1 MALRSAALVVASFLF
16 LGSGASAQT
25 PSPFAYWQNAAGI
38 VLAPLAGPVPE
49 WRAMLGMGIAQM
61 PAYEGSTRY
70 LTEPAPEID
79 VRYRDIAFASVSDG
93 VGVNLIRG
101 KTYRAGIAVGY
112 DTGRDRHVQNRL
124 NGLRNIDPAAEP
136 RLFAEIGLLPVVV
149 TLDVRRAI
157 GGHNGVIGDIGAYV
171 PVVGREDLVVFVG
184 PSVTFANERYMQSY
198 FGISTA
204 DALGSRVGFH
214 RYNAQGGLK
223 NANLG
228 LVAVYN
234 FTDQWFADATVSWE
248 RLADSAGNSPIVQ
261 DRNQIGV
268 ALTVEYE
275 F

>member
-1 MALRSAALVVASFLF
+1 MVLGSSAA
-16 LGSGASAQT
+16 AQT

-38 VLAPLAGPVPE
+38 VLAPLAGPIPE
-49 WRAMLGMGIAQM
+49 WRATLGMGVAEM

-70 LTEPAPEID
+70 LTEPAPEFD
-79 VRYRDIAFASVSDG
+79 LRYRDIAFASVSDG

-101 KTYRAGIAVGY
+101 TTYRAGIAVGY
-112 DTGRDRHVQNRL
+112 DTGRDRHLQNRL
-124 NGLRNIDPAAEP
+124 NGLENIDPAAEP

-157 GGHNGVIGDIGAYV
+157 GGHNGVIGDIGAYI

-204 DALGSRVGFH
+204 DALGSRAGFH
-214 RYNAQGGLK
+214 PYEAQAGLK
-223 NANLG
+223 NTDLG

-234 FTDQWFADATVSWE
+234 FTEHWFVDTTVSWE
-248 RLADSAGNSPIVQ
+248 RLVDSAGNSPIVQ

-268 ALTVEYE
+268 AFTVGYE